1 MTRSRLLP
9 VLSLSVILL
18 LTACGGQPRAED
30 QPSIEEQAVM
40 ARLTRDPYIDII
52 ATERRDNGWLLV
64 KTSQGSTTVNYI
76 IRPEKTGEKTLNVYH
91 LQDTTPLSVGESER
105 RGIDM
110 EQTRFGR

>member
-1 MTRSRLLP
+1 MPRPRLLP
-9 VLSLSVILL
+9 ALSLSAMLL

-30 QPSIEEQAVM
+30 QPTTEEQAVM

-52 ATERRDNGWLLV
+52 GTERRDNGWLLV

-91 LQDTTPLSVGESER
+91 LQDTTRLSVGESGR
-105 RGIDM
+105 SGIDM